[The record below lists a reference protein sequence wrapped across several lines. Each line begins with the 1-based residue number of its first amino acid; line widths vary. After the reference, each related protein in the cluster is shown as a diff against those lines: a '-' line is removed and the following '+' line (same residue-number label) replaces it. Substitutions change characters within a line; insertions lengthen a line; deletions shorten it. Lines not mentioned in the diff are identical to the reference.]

1 MANNIWVFCEQRDGE
16 IQAVALELLGVAREL
31 AEKTNEKVCAMLL
44 GSGVADKANQLIAYG
59 ADQVHVVDDESL
71 KLYEE
76 GCKLAKTCLKDL
88 EKAKGKIIMIKK
100 DFNEKDENNG

>member
-1 MANNIWVFCEQRDGE
+1 MLEQNIKR
-16 IQAVALELLGVAREL
+16 LE
-31 AEKTNEKVCAMLL
+31 
-44 GSGVADKANQLIAYG
+44 DIAKKL
-59 ADQVHVVDDESL
+59 DEGTSLDEGL

-76 GCKLAKTCLKDL
+76 GCKLAKTCLKEL